1 VIIQKSNPS
10 KQWKDGRRGQD
21 GWGRYTR
28 RRKWYRDGELVE
40 ITPSTEVTP
49 LSSPTRSSSQLNNVQ
64 QDSNSTS
71 SDPPTYSNDFVGGTD
86 YAESI
91 RSFESKSSS
100 FKAGSLRRRKG
111 SRSRASSLSV
121 KSEDEDRPHTAK
133 QADWGIGDEARMGL
147 E

>member
-1 VIIQKSNPS
+1 MQ
-10 KQWKDGRRGQD
+10 QD
-21 GWGRYTR
+21 
-28 RRKWYRDGELVE
+28 DH
-40 ITPSTEVTP
+40 STSSDP
-49 LSSPTRSSSQLNNVQ
+49 LSSP
-64 QDSNSTS
+64 
-71 SDPPTYSNDFVGGTD
+71 SDPPTYSEDFVGGAD

-121 KSEDEDRPHTAK
+121 KSVDDDRPHTAK